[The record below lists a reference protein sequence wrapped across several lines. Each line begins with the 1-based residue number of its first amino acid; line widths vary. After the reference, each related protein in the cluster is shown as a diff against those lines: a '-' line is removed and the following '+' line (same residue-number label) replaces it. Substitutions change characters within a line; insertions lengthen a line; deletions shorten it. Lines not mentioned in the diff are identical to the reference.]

1 VSDGGA
7 ADAALTARLEAA
19 ILQSAGG
26 REAFA
31 SKFGRMIR
39 EVVDAVIDTPH
50 SNRFTLDEI
59 EKTEKTY
66 LGTKVEIR
74 LRHLLQVEKGK
85 RLDLLIDGVEVDV
98 KNTIGKQWSIP
109 PEAIG
114 HPCLL
119 IRFDE
124 RQALCSVGILVVRPH
139 LLNAGRNRDAKGGI
153 SSQGRELARWIL
165 HDAPYPG
172 NFGEFLDKE
181 TQSSIRLPQG
191 GTDRLAALFRLV
203 QRRPISRSVVESL
216 AQQKDPLKRLRKNGG
231 ARDSLDGEGIT
242 LLWGRNDR
250 ELIRRLGLP
259 ECGSD
264 EFISLHA
271 AGSEERQI
279 LAAAGKSPAQD

>member
-26 REAFA
+26 REEFA
-31 SKFGRMIR
+31 AKFGRMIR

-98 KNTIGKQWSIP
+98 KNTIAKQWSIP
-109 PEAIG
+109 PEAMG

-124 RQALCSVGILVVRPH
+124 RHALCSVGILVVRPE
-139 LLNAGRNRDAKGGI
+139 LLNAGRNRDGKGGI
-153 SSQGRELARWIL
+153 SRQGLALTRWIL
-165 HDAPYPG
+165 HDASYPG
-172 NFGEFLDKE
+172 NFWEILDKE
-181 TQSSIRLPQG
+181 TQSAIRRPRG
-191 GTDRLAALFRLV
+191 GTERLALLFRLV
-203 QRRPISRSVVESL
+203 QGKPISRSVVESV

-231 ARDSLDGEGIT
+231 ARDSLAREGIAV
-242 LLWGRNDR
+242 LWGRNDR
-250 ELIRRLGLP
+250 ALIRRLGLP
-259 ECGSD
+259 ECSKD
-264 EFISLHA
+264 EFISVQA
-271 AGSEERQI
+271 AG
-279 LAAAGKSPAQD
+279 QD